1 MDMTSLTSLADSLRA
16 AAKAY
21 YDGTTELMTDAEY
34 DDGIEQLRI
43 AVAEDPALRPQFA
56 DLLEQV
62 AAGQSAGGDIA
73 HSSLMGSMDKA
84 TSLDAV
90 TAFVG
95 RVTGA
100 VVVEPKLDG
109 LAVAATYRAGRL
121 VALATRGDGRTG
133 EDVLSRA
140 ERITGLPRSI
150 DWDGDLEVRGE
161 VYMSDKDFAHTNDR
175 RVAAGKA
182 AFVNPR
188 NAVAGALRKENLV
201 HAVFMSFAAYEAI
214 DAPTSHMARME
225 KLESLGFAVAYRLFG
240 FADDVRAVGPTRVR
254 AMIEEFGHV
263 RATAG
268 FPTDGVIVKAD
279 SAYDRVL
286 LGVGSRAPKWAIAY
300 KYEAE
305 VATTVVEGIEVSVG
319 RTGRLALRAKVA
331 PVFVGGTTITYA
343 SLHNVSWL
351 AERDIRVGDTVVIK
365 RANDVIPY
373 IESAVLEHRPADAP
387 RFEAPTVCPQC
398 GQPWNTDTLLWRCE
412 FPECSV
418 LGRVVYAARREC
430 LDIEGLGSEIATAL
444 VEGDHVRTI
453 ADLFD
458 LGVVQL
464 TALEVGGRALG
475 ASTAKK
481 LMAEIERAKSAPYN
495 RVLTALGI
503 RMTGRTMGRRLAAA
517 FPTMDRLRGATV
529 ADLAAVDGVGTVKA
543 QVIHEGLAAMGP
555 VIDRLAAAGVNMGA
569 EPTQDGGALPL
580 AGLTIVVSGAVPGL
594 SRNEV
599 NEFIEARGGKASGS
613 VSKGTSLLVSEPSS
627 SSKYVKATELGVRI
641 VTPAEFLSMAQA

>member
-1 MDMTSLTSLADSLRA
+1 MDMTSLNALADSLRA
-16 AAKAY
+16 AAKSY
-21 YDGTTELMTDAEY
+21 YDGTDELMTDAQY
-34 DDGIEQLRI
+34 DSGIEDLRI
-43 AVAEDPALRPQFA
+43 AVAEDPTLAPQFA

-62 AAGQSAGGDIA
+62 AAGQSTGGDVA
-73 HSSLMGSMDKA
+73 HSTLMGSMEKA

-95 RVTGA
+95 KVAGG

-109 LAVAATYRAGRL
+109 LAVAATYRGGRL
-121 VALATRGDGRTG
+121 VALATRGDGRSG
-133 EDVLSRA
+133 EDVTSRVG
-140 ERITGLPRSI
+140 RIAGLPTTVAK
-150 DWDGDLEVRGE
+150 DGDLEVRGE
-161 VYMSDKDFAHTNDR
+161 VFMSDADFEHTNVA

-188 NAVAGALRKENLV
+188 NAVAGALRKETPV
-201 HAVFMSFAAYEAI
+201 HEVRMSFAAYEA
-214 DAPTSHMARME
+214 TVKHGSHMARMVT
-225 KLESLGFAVAYRLFG
+225 LESLGFAVAYRLMG
-240 FADDVRAVGPTRVR
+240 LDDVTAGGPARVKN
-254 AMIEEFGHV
+254 MIEEFGAR

-268 FPTDGVIVKAD
+268 FPTDGIVVKAD
-279 SAYDRVL
+279 RDTDRTL
-286 LGVGSRAPKWAIAY
+286 MGYGSRAPKWAVAY

-305 VATTVVEGIEVSVG
+305 TATTVVQGIEVSVG
-319 RTGRLALRAKVA
+319 RTGRLALRARVT

-343 SLHNVSWL
+343 TLHNVSWL

-373 IESAVLEHRPADAP
+373 IESAVLDQRPEGAV
-387 RFEAPTVCPQC
+387 RFEAPTTCPQC

-412 FPECSV
+412 SPECSV
-418 LGRVVYAARREC
+418 LGRVVYAAQRDC

-464 TALEVGGRALG
+464 TSLEAGGRTLG
-475 ASTAKK
+475 VSTAKK
-481 LMAEIERAKSAPYN
+481 LMAEIEKAKSAPYN

-517 FPTMDRLRGATV
+517 FPTMDRLRAASV
-529 ADLAAVDGVGTVKA
+529 ADLAAVDGVGVVKA

-555 VIDRLAAAGVNMGA
+555 VIDRLAAAGVNMGI
-569 EPTQDGGALPL
+569 EPTQDAGALPL
-580 AGLTIVVSGAVPGL
+580 AGMTIVVSGSVPGL

-599 NEFIEARGGKASGS
+599 NEFIESRGGKASGS
-613 VSKGTSLLVSEPSS
+613 VSKGTSLLVSEPST
-627 SSKYVKATELGVRI
+627 SSKYVKATDLGVRV
-641 VTPAEFLSMAQA
+641 VTPVEFLQMAGA